1 MSVVSVAVTVP
12 RSQTSP
18 VNIPASPRSKTP
30 SVARATST
38 IPHLIRAGAIGSRA
52 GLDARSR
59 YDAPGMTEYRI
70 ETDPFG
76 PIEVDASRY
85 WGAQTE
91 RSLHHFSIGWPD
103 ADQMP
108 REVI

>member
-1 MSVVSVAVTVP
+1 MLVVSDAVTVP

-18 VNIPASPRSKTP
+18 VNRPASPRSKTP

-38 IPHLIRAGAIGSRA
+38 IPTLSAWERSGAGPGRALRC
-52 GLDARSR
+52 R
-59 YDAPGMTEYRI
+59 YDAPGMTEYRT

-85 WGAQTE
+85 WGAQTQ

-103 ADQMP
+103 A
-108 REVI
+108 